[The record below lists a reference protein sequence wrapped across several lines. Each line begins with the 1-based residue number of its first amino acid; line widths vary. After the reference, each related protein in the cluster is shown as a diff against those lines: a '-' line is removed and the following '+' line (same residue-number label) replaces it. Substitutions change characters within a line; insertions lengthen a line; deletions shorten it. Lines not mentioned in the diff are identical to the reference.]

1 VKPSR
6 RGRLILSLFLACAAA
21 TTACGKKGPPLA
33 PMARIPSPPGN
44 AQAARFGDEVYVW
57 FTVPASNVSGQT
69 PADATAVE
77 LYAVTAAAR
86 PSGTDL
92 RLVTEKVGTYPVH
105 PPIPP
110 PPAPPPGAPPM
121 PAPPAPVGFTQGAT
135 AVVRE
140 TLTDT
145 TRQLTVLPATV
156 SAPAAAPEA
165 ADAEAALPGPLV
177 PPAFT
182 ELRRYYF
189 VIATGPRGRQ
199 SAPTPLFSVPVGNAS
214 APPAAPELTY
224 TATALTLAW
233 EPSANAR
240 LAPPPADPDLL
251 PSKPLITPLPPTGY
265 HVFEVPREAVADI
278 DPYAL
283 ALPAALTPQPLSV
296 TSFEVPGGIAFGRER
311 CFEVRAVDQLGGALV
326 VGGASPPAC
335 VTPVDTFPPAA
346 PSDLAAIAGAG
357 VINLIWAP
365 NTDTD
370 LAGYI
375 VLRGLAS
382 GGPLQAVTP
391 APIRETTYRDQ
402 SATPGIRYVYAVVA
416 VDTATPQNVSAQSNR
431 VEETSRTP

>member
-6 RGRLILSLFLACAAA
+6 RGRLVLSLLIACAAA

-33 PMARIPSPPGN
+33 PLARIPSPPAN
-44 AQAARFGDEVYVW
+44 AQAARFGDDVYVW

-77 LYAVTAAAR
+77 LYALTAPA
-86 PSGTDL
+86 PPTGTDL
-92 RLVTEKVGTYPVH
+92 RLVTEKIGTYPVH
-105 PPIPP
+105 PPV
-110 PPAPPPGAPPM
+110 PPAPEPPPGAPPL
-121 PAPPAPVGFTQGAT
+121 PSPPVPVGFTQGAT

-140 TLTDT
+140 TLTEA
-145 TRQLTVLPATV
+145 TRQPTVLPVAA
-156 SAPAAAPEA
+156 SAPARP
-165 ADAEAALPGPLV
+165 DAEEEEAPLPGPLV
-177 PPAFT
+177 PPAAV

-189 VIATGPRGRQ
+189 LIATGPRGRQ
-199 SAPTPLFSVPVGNAS
+199 SAPTPLFSVPLGNAS
-214 APPAAPELTY
+214 SPPTAPTLTY
-224 TATALTLAW
+224 TPAAMTLTW
-233 EPSANAR
+233 EPPADAHP
-240 LAPPPADPDLL
+240 APPPVDPSLL
-251 PSKPLITPLPPTGY
+251 PSKPLIAPPPPTGY
-265 HVFEVPREAVADI
+265 HVFEVPREAVVDGDAF
-278 DPYAL
+278 AL
-283 ALPAALTPQPLSV
+283 PLPAALTPQPLAV
-296 TSFEVPGGIAFGRER
+296 TSFEVPGGVEYGRER
-311 CFEVRAVDQLGGALV
+311 CFEVRAVDQVAGALV
-326 VGGASPPAC
+326 VGRPSERAC

-346 PSDLAAIAGAG
+346 PTDLAAIAGAG